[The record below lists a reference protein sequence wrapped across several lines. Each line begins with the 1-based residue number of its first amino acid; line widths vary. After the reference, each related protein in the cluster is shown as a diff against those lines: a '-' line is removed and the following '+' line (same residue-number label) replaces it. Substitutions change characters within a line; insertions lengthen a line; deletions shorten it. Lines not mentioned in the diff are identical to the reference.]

1 MAKRGKR
8 IRHRVRRGARKI
20 GAAMET
26 RPGKVL
32 VMAVEATLGGVVTSM
47 AVNKFSPASASPT
60 MKAGIQ
66 GALGM
71 AAVMFVRNKHVK
83 AAGAGAVI
91 ASLMGLAQSV
101 FKVSALSGPSMSR
114 TLSPSELQRLI
125 AGGGSSGMNL
135 PLNRGMNLPLQGA
148 GAIPSGSGFTG
159 GFGSK

>member
-8 IRHRVRRGARKI
+8 IAHRARRGARRV

-26 RPGKVL
+26 KPGKVL
-32 VMAVEATLGGVVTSM
+32 VMAVEATVGGIVTSM

-71 AAVMFVRNKHVK
+71 AAVMFVKNKHVK

-91 ASLMGLAQSV
+91 AALMGVAQNL
-101 FKVSALSGPSMSR
+101 FKLNALSGPSMSR

-125 AGGGSSGMNL
+125 QGGGSSGMNL
-135 PLNRGMNLPLQGA
+135 PLQSRGMNLPLQGA
-148 GAIPSGSGFTG
+148 GNVPSGAGFKG
-159 GFGSK
+159 GFGT